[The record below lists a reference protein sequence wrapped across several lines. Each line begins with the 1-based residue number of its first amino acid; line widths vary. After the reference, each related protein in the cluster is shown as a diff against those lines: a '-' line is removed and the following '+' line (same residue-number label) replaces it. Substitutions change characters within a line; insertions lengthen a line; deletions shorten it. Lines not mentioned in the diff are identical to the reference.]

1 MKKLRERQVSLRM
14 ALTMCA
20 AAGAITAVICLIST
34 GWNTNEVGKKLREID
49 RLVSD
54 KYVGELDADNVADYA
69 AAGYITG
76 LGDKWSSYIPAEN
89 YEAYRMSGE
98 GKGCGIGVSV
108 TSTETSIRVTL
119 VYDDSP
125 AAKAGI
131 QKGDYILGTGDL
143 TTEKDGSSAVISAI
157 SGKEGTDVTV
167 TVKKADGSAKKLT
180 MQRAVVTQ
188 GLQGSRADLQRA
200 VVTQKMAWG
209 KMLNDKI
216 GYIRIENFHDGCA
229 DQFKTA
235 LQLLTDSGAQSLVID
250 VRHNGGGRVKEMSA
264 ALDPLLGEGTIM
276 TLRMKNGSETVYTS
290 DADSIDLPIAVLIDD
305 QSISAAEFF
314 AAALQEYDRA
324 TLVGTHTTGKGR
336 AQRTYQLRD
345 GSAVN
350 LSVEEYFTPK
360 GKSLADVGIAPD
372 IEVKLTDEQTQN
384 FFFLTSETDPQLQ
397 KAMETVG

>member
-1 MKKLRERQVSLRM
+1 MKKLRERQVSLRI

-131 QKGDYILGTGDL
+131 EKGDYILGTGDL

-157 SGKEGTDVTV
+157 SGKEGTNVTV
-167 TVKKADGSAKKLT
+167 TVKKADGSAKELT
-180 MQRAVVTQ
+180 M
-188 GLQGSRADLQRA
+188 QRA

-229 DQFKTA
+229 DQFKAA
-235 LQLLTDSGAQSLVID
+235 LQSLTDSGAQSLVID

-264 ALDPLLGEGTIM
+264 ALDPLLDEGTIM

-290 DADSIDLPIAVLIDD
+290 DADRIDLPIAVLIDD

-324 TLVGTHTTGKGR
+324 TLVGTHTTGKER
-336 AQRTYQLRD
+336 AQRTYQMSD

-384 FFFLTSETDPQLQ
+384 FFFLTPETDPQLQ

>member
-1 MKKLRERQVSLRM
+1 MKKLRERQVSLRI

-131 QKGDYILGTGDL
+131 EKGDYILGTGDL

-167 TVKKADGSAKKLT
+167 TVKKADGSAKELT
-180 MQRAVVTQ
+180 M
-188 GLQGSRADLQRA
+188 QRA

-229 DQFKTA
+229 DQFKAA
-235 LQLLTDSGAQSLVID
+235 LQSLTDSGAQSLVID

-276 TLRMKNGSETVYTS
+276 TLRMKNGAETVYTS
-290 DADSIDLPIAVLIDD
+290 DADHIDLPIAVLIDD

-336 AQRTYQLRD
+336 AQRTYQLSD

-384 FFFLTSETDPQLQ
+384 FFFLTPETDPQLQ

>member
-167 TVKKADGSAKKLT
+167 TVKKADGSAKELT
-180 MQRAVVTQ
+180 MQRA
-188 GLQGSRADLQRA
+188 LSRRR
-200 VVTQKMAWG
+200 W
-209 KMLNDKI
+209 
-216 GYIRIENFHDGCA
+216 H
-229 DQFKTA
+229 
-235 LQLLTDSGAQSLVID
+235 
-250 VRHNGGGRVKEMSA
+250 
-264 ALDPLLGEGTIM
+264 GE
-276 TLRMKNGSETVYTS
+276 KC
-290 DADSIDLPIAVLIDD
+290 
-305 QSISAAEFF
+305 
-314 AAALQEYDRA
+314 
-324 TLVGTHTTGKGR
+324 
-336 AQRTYQLRD
+336 
-345 GSAVN
+345 
-350 LSVEEYFTPK
+350 
-360 GKSLADVGIAPD
+360 
-372 IEVKLTDEQTQN
+372 
-384 FFFLTSETDPQLQ
+384 
-397 KAMETVG
+397 

>member
-1 MKKLRERQVSLRM
+1 ML
-14 ALTMCA
+14 
-20 AAGAITAVICLIST
+20 
-34 GWNTNEVGKKLREID
+34 
-49 RLVSD
+49 
-54 KYVGELDADNVADYA
+54 ADYA

-131 QKGDYILGTGDL
+131 EKGDYILGTGDL

-167 TVKKADGSAKKLT
+167 TVKKADGSAKELT
-180 MQRAVVTQ
+180 M
-188 GLQGSRADLQRA
+188 QRA

-235 LQLLTDSGAQSLVID
+235 LQSLTDSGAQSLVID
-250 VRHNGGGRVKEMSA
+250 VRHNGRRPCQGDERGTRPA
-264 ALDPLLGEGTIM
+264 ARRGHHYD
-276 TLRMKNGSETVYTS
+276 
-290 DADSIDLPIAVLIDD
+290 
-305 QSISAAEFF
+305 
-314 AAALQEYDRA
+314 AAA
-324 TLVGTHTTGKGR
+324 
-336 AQRTYQLRD
+336 
-345 GSAVN
+345 
-350 LSVEEYFTPK
+350 
-360 GKSLADVGIAPD
+360 
-372 IEVKLTDEQTQN
+372 
-384 FFFLTSETDPQLQ
+384 
-397 KAMETVG
+397 

>member
-1 MKKLRERQVSLRM
+1 MKKLRERQVSLRI

-131 QKGDYILGTGDL
+131 QKGDYILGAGDL

-167 TVKKADGSAKKLT
+167 TVKKADGSVKELT
-180 MQRAVVTQ
+180 MQ
-188 GLQGSRADLQRA
+188 
-200 VVTQKMAWG
+200 QKMAWG

-229 DQFKTA
+229 DQFKTV

-276 TLRMKNGSETVYTS
+276 TRTASTCRSRCSLTTRAFRRRNSSRQPCRSTTARRSSARTPPARDALSAPTS
-290 DADSIDLPIAVLIDD
+290 
-305 QSISAAEFF
+305 
-314 AAALQEYDRA
+314 
-324 TLVGTHTTGKGR
+324 
-336 AQRTYQLRD
+336 
-345 GSAVN
+345 
-350 LSVEEYFTPK
+350 
-360 GKSLADVGIAPD
+360 
-372 IEVKLTDEQTQN
+372 
-384 FFFLTSETDPQLQ
+384 
-397 KAMETVG
+397 

>member
-131 QKGDYILGTGDL
+131 EKGDYILGTGDL

-167 TVKKADGSAKKLT
+167 TVKKADGSAKELT
-180 MQRAVVTQ
+180 M
-188 GLQGSRADLQRA
+188 QRA

-216 GYIRIENFHDGCA
+216 GYIRITQFTGVTGEQYQEAFDDLQKQGMEKMIVDLRDNPGGLLDSVCDILRKILPEGLIVYTEDKDGNREEEKCDGKNELRIPLA
-229 DQFKTA
+229 VLVNESSASASEIFA
-235 LQLLTDSGAQSLVID
+235 GAVQDYGI
-250 VRHNGGGRVKEMSA
+250 
-264 ALDPLLGEGTIM
+264 GTIVG
-276 TLRMKNGSETVYTS
+276 TTTYGKGV
-290 DADSIDLPIAVLIDD
+290 V
-305 QSISAAEFF
+305 QSI
-314 AAALQEYDRA
+314 R
-324 TLVGTHTTGKGR
+324 
-336 AQRTYQLRD
+336 QLSD
-345 GSAVN
+345 GSAIKLTIAN
-350 LSVEEYFTPK
+350 YYTPK
-360 GKSLADVGIAPD
+360 GNNINKTGIKPD
-372 IEVKLTDEQTQN
+372 IEVSLDTSLLNKNKDEITHDEDN
-384 FFFLTSETDPQLQ
+384 QLQ
-397 KAMETVG
+397 EAIKAVEKEK

>member
-1 MKKLRERQVSLRM
+1 
-14 ALTMCA
+14 
-20 AAGAITAVICLIST
+20 
-34 GWNTNEVGKKLREID
+34 
-49 RLVSD
+49 
-54 KYVGELDADNVADYA
+54 
-69 AAGYITG
+69 
-76 LGDKWSSYIPAEN
+76 
-89 YEAYRMSGE
+89 
-98 GKGCGIGVSV
+98 
-108 TSTETSIRVTL
+108 
-119 VYDDSP
+119 
-125 AAKAGI
+125 
-131 QKGDYILGTGDL
+131 
-143 TTEKDGSSAVISAI
+143 
-157 SGKEGTDVTV
+157 
-167 TVKKADGSAKKLT
+167 
-180 MQRAVVTQ
+180 
-188 GLQGSRADLQRA
+188 
-200 VVTQKMAWG
+200 
-209 KMLNDKI
+209 MLNDKI

-235 LQLLTDSGAQSLVID
+235 LQSLIDSGAQSLVID

-290 DADSIDLPIAVLIDD
+290 DADHIDLPIAVLIDD

-336 AQRTYQLRD
+336 AQRTYQLSD

>member
-1 MKKLRERQVSLRM
+1 MKKLRERQVSLRI

-98 GKGCGIGVSV
+98 GKGCGIGVSG

-131 QKGDYILGTGDL
+131 EKGDYILGTGDL

-167 TVKKADGSAKKLT
+167 TVKKADGSAKELT
-180 MQRAVVTQ
+180 M
-188 GLQGSRADLQRA
+188 QRA

-216 GYIRIENFHDGCA
+216 GYIRITQFTGVTGEQYQEAFDDLQKQGMEKMIVDLRYNPGGLLDSVCDVLRKILPEGLIVYTEDKDGNREEEKCDGKNELRIPLA
-229 DQFKTA
+229 VLVNESSASASEIFA
-235 LQLLTDSGAQSLVID
+235 GAVQDYGI
-250 VRHNGGGRVKEMSA
+250 
-264 ALDPLLGEGTIM
+264 GTIVG
-276 TLRMKNGSETVYTS
+276 TTTYGKGV
-290 DADSIDLPIAVLIDD
+290 V
-305 QSISAAEFF
+305 QSI
-314 AAALQEYDRA
+314 R
-324 TLVGTHTTGKGR
+324 
-336 AQRTYQLRD
+336 QLSD
-345 GSAVN
+345 GSAIKLTVAN
-350 LSVEEYFTPK
+350 YYTPK
-360 GKSLADVGIAPD
+360 GNNINKTGIKPD
-372 IEVKLTDEQTQN
+372 IEVSLDTSLLNKNKDEITHDEDN
-384 FFFLTSETDPQLQ
+384 QLQ
-397 KAMETVG
+397 EAIKAVEKEK

>member
-167 TVKKADGSAKKLT
+167 TVKKADGSAKELT
-180 MQRAVVTQ
+180 M
-188 GLQGSRADLQRA
+188 QRA

-235 LQLLTDSGAQSLVID
+235 LQFGGQLRIRRNRAGLIHQLVGADRRRIPVALGKFLPQLDELLLEFRLFPEFVLPADAIVGRRLAARNLVHVDDHVLAVFPGPRDNLVHRGGPLLVPASVRVGDVGVADGQPQHIGPPLGLALHLLLGVAGAAVVPPPPVDAAQPDLAVAGHHFSVFD
-250 VRHNGGGRVKEMSA
+250 PQRGEFGGG
-264 ALDPLLGEGTIM
+264 
-276 TLRMKNGSETVYTS
+276 
-290 DADSIDLPIAVLIDD
+290 
-305 QSISAAEFF
+305 
-314 AAALQEYDRA
+314 
-324 TLVGTHTTGKGR
+324 
-336 AQRTYQLRD
+336 
-345 GSAVN
+345 
-350 LSVEEYFTPK
+350 
-360 GKSLADVGIAPD
+360 
-372 IEVKLTDEQTQN
+372 
-384 FFFLTSETDPQLQ
+384 
-397 KAMETVG
+397 

>member
-131 QKGDYILGTGDL
+131 QKGDYILGAGDL

-167 TVKKADGSAKKLT
+167 TVKKADGSAKELT
-180 MQRAVVTQ
+180 M
-188 GLQGSRADLQRA
+188 QRA

-216 GYIRIENFHDGCA
+216 GYIRITQFTGVTGEQYQEAFDDLQKQGMEKMIVDLRDNPGGLLNSVCDILRKILPEGLIVYTEDKDGNREEEKCDGKNELRIPLA
-229 DQFKTA
+229 VLVNESSASASEIFA
-235 LQLLTDSGAQSLVID
+235 GAVQDYGI
-250 VRHNGGGRVKEMSA
+250 
-264 ALDPLLGEGTIM
+264 GTIVG
-276 TLRMKNGSETVYTS
+276 TTTYGKGV
-290 DADSIDLPIAVLIDD
+290 V
-305 QSISAAEFF
+305 QSI
-314 AAALQEYDRA
+314 R
-324 TLVGTHTTGKGR
+324 
-336 AQRTYQLRD
+336 QLSD
-345 GSAVN
+345 GSAIKLTVAN
-350 LSVEEYFTPK
+350 YYTPK
-360 GKSLADVGIAPD
+360 GNNINKTGIKPD
-372 IEVKLTDEQTQN
+372 IEVSLDTSLLNKNKDEITHDEDN
-384 FFFLTSETDPQLQ
+384 QLQ
-397 KAMETVG
+397 EAIKAVEKEK